1 MTLLACYYMILLI
14 VDLSEDLR
22 QFNYLEQ
29 CLGRREVKEKSRA
42 FGVLTVG
49 MPQFV
54 VLVATVSLDIFNHIS
69 VIQTENQMMTA
80 NTDEERQ
87 KREKIPKRATFI
99 SSCMF
104 VPFTATSLIFVFGFD
119 LSLEVKT
126 ATVAMGNALVAAM
139 RNPVIARF
147 AFQVNQ
153 QIQKESVDKRRQ
165 QEIQEALERR
175 QEQRRAREEVPL
187 EVLDV

>member
-1 MTLLACYYMILLI
+1 M
-14 VDLSEDLR
+14 
-22 QFNYLEQ
+22 
-29 CLGRREVKEKSRA
+29 GRREVKEKSRA

>member
-1 MTLLACYYMILLI
+1 MI
-14 VDLSEDLR
+14 
-22 QFNYLEQ
+22 
-29 CLGRREVKEKSRA
+29 
-42 FGVLTVG
+42 
-49 MPQFV
+49 
-54 VLVATVSLDIFNHIS
+54 ATVSLDIFNHMT
-69 VIQTENQMMTA
+69 VIQNENQMMNA
-80 NTDEERQ
+80 TDEERR
-87 KREKIPKRATFI
+87 KREKIPKRATII

-175 QEQRRAREEVPL
+175 RAREEVPL